1 MFIFEIFI
9 FYKLFIL
16 IDDCMSCIK
25 DTALKWLK
33 SYIYSKYNKLSSHS
47 Y

>member
-1 MFIFEIFI
+1 MFIFESFI

-16 IDDCMSCIK
+16 INDCISCIK

-33 SYIYSKYNKLSSHS
+33 SYMYIKYNKLSPHS